1 MSSENNE
8 KENQVLSFVTHAGL
22 GIFMVVVA
30 VVIYTNMKEKDVLT
44 PPDSSSNENGT
55 LEMPEVKILSS
66 EEVSNER
73 FVLERVNEIN
83 EREKAGISIYE
94 EAPARKPVEVIEI
107 STPPT
112 PAEPAVVEKIK
123 EEQKAKDPA
132 TTRPNAAIN
141 GANKSPVSK
150 PFSDFANMIKD
161 SPLVSKSVS
170 GYVVRFN
177 YEHNFIVVDTD
188 GGGNSTVR
196 IDERTQFKI
205 NGKNITVNDIKIG
218 DKITV
223 SGKGYDFT
231 DETIAETVSIVGSI
245 KFY

>member
-8 KENQVLSFVTHAGL
+8 KENQALSFVTHAGF

-44 PPDSSSNENGT
+44 PPDLSSNENGV

-66 EEVSNER
+66 SEVQNER
-73 FVLERVNEIN
+73 FILERVNEIN

-94 EAPARKPVEVIEI
+94 EAPASKPVEVIEI

-112 PAEPAVVEKIK
+112 PTDPEVVEKIK

-132 TTRPNAAIN
+132 TTRPNSAPN
-141 GANKSPVSK
+141 GVNKAPASK
-150 PFSDFANMIKD
+150 PFSDFASMTKD
-161 SPLVSKSVS
+161 SSLVSKSMS

-177 YEHNFIVVDTD
+177 YEHNFIVLDRD
-188 GGGNSTVR
+188 AGGNSTIR

-231 DETIAETVSIVGSI
+231 DETLAETISVVGSI